1 MWQNNTITQLM
12 STNTHSCSSWR
23 SQQVICSLSLSL
35 QDFFHTSRLPD
46 PNVRENRFWQSPYGK
61 IDFFFLQTHAGCSLF
76 SCTEPKT
83 RSVTTT
89 WDNNCSQKHSN
100 SSALFYSEDTFLY
113 LLFKADINY
122 QHYTLENLN
131 LILQTPSHPNPMTFE
146 NMETSFQGA

>member
-1 MWQNNTITQLM
+1 MLKLEIPTGYMLPLLANT
-12 STNTHSCSSWR
+12 
-23 SQQVICSLSLSL
+23 LSL
-35 QDFFHTSRLPD
+35 QDFFHTSRLPH

-61 IDFFFLQTHAGCSLF
+61 TDFLQTHAGCSLF

-100 SSALFYSEDTFLY
+100 SSALFYNEDTFLH

-122 QHYTLENLN
+122 QIYTLQNLN
-131 LILQTPSHPNPMTFE
+131 LILQTPSRPNLMTFE